1 LVGKKPATDK
11 EAPPKDCLH
20 ATEPGAVTP
29 QLLWSYPRREPGEL
43 AGEVLPFCFPNGVRV
58 ERSKPD
64 GDDDAFVFQLSLPD
78 DGPAAAAAAGQ
89 SQSLVYGVC
98 VVEWA
103 SRATASG
110 SFAVPRATCL
120 LTRLPLLDL
129 HAAVLRD
136 ALAVARRSR
145 DRHLA
150 LRRVFGRY
158 AAVEAP
164 KPGMPAA
171 FAADP
176 AAEPRRGVRPAA
188 TTGLDFLRGARP
200 VDLPDAVAPH
210 MAWTAAEYAAVDA
223 TAHWAVPRL
232 LRLLPLHTLLRAL
245 AGALCEMQVV
255 VISRDPARGAAAVLG
270 LAALARPLLWVGPLV
285 PVLPAQLHALLEA
298 PVPFLVGAPRTE
310 TWARCIAERLP
321 KPGFFVLDADDGGL
335 CFHPHDAD
343 LLELPHADAL
353 ADALAPLVEAAR
365 GADAPDAPRARD
377 AAGHAA
383 RVVCRHVAKLATV
396 ALKFESTQA
405 ANPARRSRLAESVRG
420 RESVEFANLMRE
432 EFDDGDDD
440 DAAEAPPAGR
450 RGGSVECSRSLVRGG
465 FLAAG
470 DPRASALWA
479 QRSTNLR
486 LDESIARDPMR
497 RVFFER
503 VAESQAYAVYRESFP
518 TFAGFGVGADRP
530 APAPKRDAGESPTS
544 VDDDPLLAT
553 VSWRPPSPTDLPDAI
568 DATPLHRPR
577 ASISPQRSKSPH
589 TFAAPAADDDAS
601 AFQLDDPSV
610 ITELGFEDTV

>member
-1 LVGKKPATDK
+1 M
-11 EAPPKDCLH
+11 CI
-20 ATEPGAVTP
+20 
-29 QLLWSYPRREPGEL
+29 
-43 AGEVLPFCFPNGVRV
+43 
-58 ERSKPD
+58 
-64 GDDDAFVFQLSLPD
+64 
-78 DGPAAAAAAGQ
+78 
-89 SQSLVYGVC
+89 
-98 VVEWA
+98 
-103 SRATASG
+103 
-110 SFAVPRATCL
+110 
-120 LTRLPLLDL
+120 
-129 HAAVLRD
+129 
-136 ALAVARRSR
+136 R
-145 DRHLA
+145 DR
-150 LRRVFGRY
+150 
-158 AAVEAP
+158 
-164 KPGMPAA
+164 
-171 FAADP
+171 
-176 AAEPRRGVRPAA
+176 
-188 TTGLDFLRGARP
+188 
-200 VDLPDAVAPH
+200 
-210 MAWTAAEYAAVDA
+210 
-223 TAHWAVPRL
+223 
-232 LRLLPLHTLLRAL
+232 
-245 AGALCEMQVV
+245 
-255 VISRDPARGAAAVLG
+255 
-270 LAALARPLLWVGPLV
+270 
-285 PVLPAQLHALLEA
+285 
-298 PVPFLVGAPRTE
+298 
-310 TWARCIAERLP
+310 
-321 KPGFFVLDADDGGL
+321 
-335 CFHPHDAD
+335 
-343 LLELPHADAL
+343 
-353 ADALAPLVEAAR
+353 LVEAAR

-440 DAAEAPPAGR
+440 DAVEAPPAGR

-479 QRSTNLR
+479 RRSTNLR

-610 ITELGFEDTV
+610 ITELGFEGTL